1 MVENENGIGKSVVK
15 FQQLA
20 DLIGESPHAK
30 QFIKE
35 LSELSA
41 EGSKQAIDIIN
52 FLINENLLH
61 S

>member
-1 MVENENGIGKSVVK
+1 MVENENGIGKSVVE

-20 DLIGESPHAK
+20 KFLSESHLAK
-30 QFIKE
+30 EFIKE

-52 FLINENLLH
+52 FLINKNIH
-61 S
+61 